1 MSRKTQDKAVLDEFA
16 KVDCKVVVWLLVK
29 DGKIAGKIT
38 AREGGRDTSHVAFV
52 LFNDG
57 LKPAVYGYRRMTGAG
72 YPRISSGIAD
82 ILRANRKELQEH
94 GVFIRD
100 HWDLMNTWEK
110 DLQDS
115 GFLVLST
122 I

>member
-1 MSRKTQDKAVLDEFA
+1 MSKKTQDKAVLDEFA

-38 AREGGRDTSHVAFV
+38 AREGRRDTSHIAFV
-52 LFNDG
+52 LFSDG

-72 YPRISSGIAD
+72 YPRVSSGIAE
-82 ILRANRKELQEH
+82 ILRANIKELREH
-94 GVFIRD
+94 NMFLND
-100 HWDLMNTWEK
+100 NWDLMNTWKK
-110 DLQDS
+110 DIQDS